1 MNKIYSNLFKTLI
14 NAYYENIFEEELE
27 KILSNKEI
35 NKEELANI
43 IASIC
48 GVEVDFTNDYIH
60 NLKNAIGSYKFDNKI
75 VTKVKSCS
83 MKCADEEGRTVCQ
96 CACPFNAII
105 VDKEVNTTYI
115 DNLKCTDCGFCVEA
129 CPNGN
134 ILDKVD
140 FMPLAKLLKEGV
152 PVIAAVAPAITGQFG
167 EKANINRLRKA
178 FKKLGFTEMVEVAF
192 FADML
197 TLKEAVEFDEHIHT
211 KDDFMIT
218 SCCCPMWVGMV
229 KRVYGDLV
237 KHVTPSVSP
246 MIAAGRV
253 LKNLNPKCKVVF
265 IGPCVAKKAE
275 AKAQDLIGAI
285 DFVLTFEELKDI
297 FQSFNIDPEAVE
309 EDFSSEYASR
319 GGRLYARTGGVSIAV
334 GEAIERLYPVKY
346 EMLKVVQGNG
356 VKECRELLSK
366 AQTGEIAANFIE
378 GMGCVGGCVG
388 GPKAIIP
395 TDEGR
400 NKVNEFAEKSKV
412 KVSVDSACMN
422 EILHGLGIHTV
433 DDFKD
438 KDKTSIFHRE
448 F

>member
-1 MNKIYSNLFKTLI
+1 MNKKHSNLFKSLI
-14 NAYYENIFEEELE
+14 NAYYEDRFEAEIEN
-27 KILSNKEI
+27 ILSSEDISKDEF
-35 NKEELANI
+35 ANI
-43 IASIC
+43 ISSLC
-48 GVEVDFTNDYIH
+48 GVDVNFSNEYIND
-60 NLKNAIGSYKFDNKI
+60 LKKAIKSYKFNDKI

-83 MKCADEEGRTVCQ
+83 MKCENAEGKTKCES
-96 CACPFNAII
+96 ACPFNAIF
-105 VDKEVNTTYI
+105 VDKKANTTYI
-115 DNLKCTDCGFCVEA
+115 DTLKCTDCGFCVDA
-129 CPNGN
+129 CVNGN
-134 ILDKVD
+134 ILDKAE
-140 FMPLAKLLKEGV
+140 FLPLANLLKEGV

-167 EKANINRLRKA
+167 EKANINRLRAA

-253 LKNLNPKCKVVF
+253 LKKLNPKCKVVF
-265 IGPCVAKKAE
+265 VGPCVAKKAE
-275 AKAQDLIGAI
+275 AKAQDLIGDI
-285 DFVLTFEELKDI
+285 DFVLTFNELQDI
-297 FQSFNIDPEAVE
+297 FDALNIHPEEVE
-309 EDFSSEYASR
+309 EDLSSEYPSR
-319 GGRLYARTGGVSIAV
+319 GGRLYARTGGVSKAV

-346 EMLKVVQGNG
+346 EMLKAVQGNG

-366 AQTGEIAANFIE
+366 AQSGKIEANFIE

-388 GPKAIIP
+388 GPKSIIS
-395 TDEGR
+395 TEEGR
-400 NKVNEFAEKSKV
+400 EKVNAFAEKSKV
-412 KVSVDSACMN
+412 KVAVDSACMN
-422 EILHGLGIHTV
+422 EILHGLDIHTV

-438 KDKTSIFHRE
+438 KEKTLIFHRD